1 MELDIEAERR
11 MQPGHEGLD
20 AMCLREGADAWEQ
33 SFEPVLVFSDRA
45 GPLAGHKLPE
55 RVGADWQPN
64 LRFKSSEKRR
74 HEGVPSSCWTW
85 MNDIWV
91 PASRL

>member
-33 SFEPVLVFSDRA
+33 SFEPVLVFSKVPVGLQA
-45 GPLAGHKLPE
+45 IGSPSGLA
-55 RVGADWQPN
+55 A
-64 LRFKSSEKRR
+64 
-74 HEGVPSSCWTW
+74 
-85 MNDIWV
+85 
-91 PASRL
+91 